1 MQNKFGFILVN
12 PQLGENI
19 GSCARALKNFGFSN
33 LNIVAPRD
41 PWPNTKARMTSVG
54 AYNIIQKAKV
64 YKDVSEA
71 VKKFDLIFASTARK
85 RDINKKHISIINFTK
100 LLSKYKRTNIGIMFG
115 AEASGLSNHDLSL
128 SNFIIQI
135 PTSSKLTSLNLSHAV
150 IIICYEIYKSVH
162 LSKFKKE
169 IMLTKLTSKSSI
181 KNLIKFLEKMLD
193 KNKFFKPPEKK
204 KSMILNIN
212 NIFGRLEL
220 SDKELRIL
228 FSVFSSLN
236 KKNNHSLIDKTITRS
251 IKHSIIK

>member
-64 YKDVSEA
+64 YKNVSEA
-71 VKKFDLIFASTARK
+71 VKKFDLVFATTARG
-85 RDINKKHISIINFTK
+85 RDINKKHISIIGFIK
-100 LLSKYKRTNIGIMFG
+100 LLSKYKKTNIGIIFG
-115 AEASGLSNHDLSL
+115 PEASGLSNYDLSL

-135 PTSSKLTSLNLSHAV
+135 PTSNKLKSLNLSHAV
-150 IIICYEIYKSVH
+150 IIICYEIYRSLNLTKFTKEKM
-162 LSKFKKE
+162 LS
-169 IMLTKLTSKSSI
+169 KLTSKSSI
-181 KNLIKFLEKMLD
+181 KNLIKFLEQMLD
-193 KNKFFKPPEKK
+193 KKKFFKQTEKE

-220 SDKELRIL
+220 SDKEIRIL
-228 FSVFSSLN
+228 FSIFSSLN
-236 KKNNHSLIDKTITRS
+236 AKQ
-251 IKHSIIK
+251 

>member
-1 MQNKFGFILVN
+1 MPNKFGFILVS

-19 GSCARALKNFGFSN
+19 GACARALKNFGFSN

-64 YKDVSEA
+64 YKNVSEA
-71 VKKFDLIFASTARK
+71 VKNFDLVFASTARQ
-85 RDINKKHISIINFTK
+85 RGVNKKHISIINFLK
-100 LLSKYKRTNIGIMFG
+100 LISKYKKTNIGIMFG
-115 AEASGLSNHDLSL
+115 PEASGLSNYDLSL

-135 PTSSKLTSLNLSHAV
+135 PTSKKLSSLNLSHAV
-150 IIICYEIYKSVH
+150 IVICYEIYKS
-162 LSKFKKE
+162 LNLTKFKKE
-169 IMLTKLTSKSSI
+169 KMLSKLSSKSSI

-193 KNKFFKPPEKK
+193 NKKFFKPPEKK

-228 FSVFSSLN
+228 FSIFSSLSR
-236 KKNNHSLIDKTITRS
+236 KE
-251 IKHSIIK
+251 

>member
-19 GSCARALKNFGFSN
+19 GACARALKNFGFSN

-54 AYNIIQKAKV
+54 AYSIIQKAKIN
-64 YKDVSEA
+64 KNVSDA
-71 VKKFDLIFASTARK
+71 VKNFDLVFASTARK
-85 RDINKKHISIINFTK
+85 RDVNKKHISIINFVK
-100 LLSKYKRTNIGIMFG
+100 ILSKYKKSNIGIMFG
-115 AEASGLSNHDLSL
+115 PEASGLSNHDLSL

-135 PTSSKLTSLNLSHAV
+135 PTSQKLTSLNLSHAV
-150 IIICYEIYKSVH
+150 IIICYEIYKS
-162 LSKFKKE
+162 LNLTMFKKE
-169 IMLTKLTSKSSI
+169 KMLTKLSSKNSI

-193 KNKFFKPPEKK
+193 SKNFFKPPEKK

-228 FSVFSSLN
+228 FSIFSSLN
-236 KKNNHSLIDKTITRS
+236 RKQ
-251 IKHSIIK
+251 

>member
-1 MQNKFGFILVN
+1 MKNKFGFILVN

-19 GSCARALKNFGFSN
+19 GACARALKNFGFSN

-54 AYNIIQKAKV
+54 AYSIIQKAKI
-64 YKDVSEA
+64 YKNVSDA
-71 VKKFDLIFASTARK
+71 VKNFDLVFASTARK
-85 RDINKKHISIINFTK
+85 RDVNKKHISIINFVK
-100 LLSKYKRTNIGIMFG
+100 ILSKYKKSNIGIMFG
-115 AEASGLSNHDLSL
+115 PEASGLSNHDLSL

-135 PTSSKLTSLNLSHAV
+135 PTSQKLTSLNLSHAV
-150 IIICYEIYKSVH
+150 IIICYEIYKS
-162 LSKFKKE
+162 LNLTMFKKE
-169 IMLTKLTSKSSI
+169 KMLTKLSSKNSI

-193 KNKFFKPPEKK
+193 SKNFFKPPEKK

-228 FSVFSSLN
+228 FSIFSSLSR
-236 KKNNHSLIDKTITRS
+236 KQ
-251 IKHSIIK
+251 

>member
-1 MQNKFGFILVN
+1 MKNKFGFILVN

-19 GSCARALKNFGFSN
+19 GACARALKNFGFSN

-54 AYNIIQKAKV
+54 AYSIIQKAKIN
-64 YKDVSEA
+64 KNVSDA
-71 VKKFDLIFASTARK
+71 VKNFDLVFASTARK
-85 RDINKKHISIINFTK
+85 RDVNKKHISIINFVK
-100 LLSKYKRTNIGIMFG
+100 ILSKYKKSNIGIMFG
-115 AEASGLSNHDLSL
+115 PEASGLSNHDLSL

-135 PTSSKLTSLNLSHAV
+135 PTSQKLTSLNLSHAV
-150 IIICYEIYKSVH
+150 IIICYEIYKS
-162 LSKFKKE
+162 LNLTMFKKE
-169 IMLTKLTSKSSI
+169 KMLTKLSSKNSI

-193 KNKFFKPPEKK
+193 SKNFFKPPEKK

-228 FSVFSSLN
+228 FSIFSSLN
-236 KKNNHSLIDKTITRS
+236 RKQ
-251 IKHSIIK
+251 